1 MKTNVKYLPILIGAT
16 LALGILMGGWLN
28 AVNGGP
34 FFSRK

>member
-1 MKTNVKYLPILIGAT
+1 MKTKYLPILIGAT

-34 FFSRK
+34 F